1 MMEMKLRLHR
11 IRNRLLLQAVLGAIC
26 NLLLWLISCR
36 FLGPAF
42 IGHRLQFAA
51 LILVTEMLPLLIID
65 RCNFTQARIAVREM
79 WAFGQHNF
87 DEISQQL
94 AASNAIK
101 TDIKESRPYIDVM
114 HGQIGDSLVE
124 SEREVMAA
132 IEQIGLLNEKASLQR
147 AHIAKSVESGMALT
161 ESTNLRVESN
171 KQIIAAIE
179 MQTEQQTEELNGDFK
194 RVQNMAGEV
203 RALASLVKI
212 ITNIAQKTHL
222 LALNAEIEA
231 ARAGEAGRGFAVVAN
246 EVRRL
251 AESSTKAA
259 SDIAAKIHSTCERVD
274 RETTDAQESLR
285 QHQSSNVMH
294 RLISDLD
301 EMQTEFAKNGKL
313 LLEVI
318 TGVDRNYAESIE
330 RLSQAL
336 GHIQFQDVMR
346 QRMEHVQNA
355 LLEMRNH
362 MMRLSGDTEACDRE
376 GTFET
381 NFKDMLASHMA
392 SYRMASQT
400 ATHIA
405 VAGGPM
411 SSDTGPA
418 IELF

>member
-1 MMEMKLRLHR
+1 MDIELRLRR
-11 IRNRLLLQAVLGAIC
+11 IRNRLLFQLVIGVMC
-26 NLLLWLISCR
+26 NLLLWLVSCGL
-36 FLGPAF
+36 LGPAF
-42 IGHRLQFAA
+42 TGHRLQFAG
-51 LILVTEMLPLLIID
+51 LIFVIEILPMLIIV
-65 RCNFTQARIAVREM
+65 RRNFTQGRRAVKEM

-87 DEISQQL
+87 EEISRQL

-124 SEREVMAA
+124 SEREVMAV
-132 IEQIGLLNEKASLQR
+132 IEQIGILNEKAAQQR
-147 AHIAKSVESGMALT
+147 AHIAESVESGKALT
-161 ESTNLRVESN
+161 ESTTLRVESN
-171 KQIIAAIE
+171 KQIIAALE
-179 MQTEQQTEELNGDFK
+179 MQAEEQTDELKGDFE
-194 RVQNMAGEV
+194 RVQKMAGEV
-203 RALASLVKI
+203 RSLASLVKT

-231 ARAGEAGRGFAVVAN
+231 ARAGEAGRGFGVVAN

-259 SDIAAKIHSTCERVD
+259 SDIAAKLHITCEKVD
-274 RETTDAQESLR
+274 RETADAQQSLIQR
-285 QHQSSNVMH
+285 QSDNAMRH
-294 RLISDLD
+294 LIGGLA
-301 EMQTEFAKNGKL
+301 EMQSEFAKNGKL
-313 LLEVI
+313 LLDVIMEV
-318 TGVDRNYAESIE
+318 DANYAESVD

-355 LLEMRNH
+355 LMEMRDH
-362 MMRLSGDTEACDRE
+362 MMRLCADTGAHDWE

-381 NFKDMLASHMA
+381 NFKEMLASHLA

-400 ATHIA
+400 ATHVA
-405 VAGGPM
+405 VAGGQM
-411 SSDTGPA
+411 SSDAGPA